1 MKKIISLTL
10 AGLML
15 VILLLSTASCAM
27 ESMTGYTRLR
37 DHLTDTVG
45 LNKAQKL
52 EASLGN
58 LSSASLSVGVADD
71 SEEHNVRATAY
82 ALTQGYVLQ
91 ITLIMNGSVEKAT
104 VYYQVLSAA
113 DASVLS
119 EATATVLLTQY
130 TGNELVVFDSV
141 KGISA
146 INEPTQRQNAT
157 SLLNSLLITVDTYL
171 VDQLNMRVTDL
182 GFIALSDKY
191 MANVEEQVT
200 EEDLGGMFSAER
212 WAYAGTMLIQG
223 IGMVFLVLAIL
234 WMILLIFKKVFYKN
248 PNEVKKDA
256 KAPAAPA
263 VVEAA
268 SAVEPAT
275 DSGELIAVITA
286 AVAAAI
292 ESDPALTSQFAGG
305 FRVVSFK
312 KTESKSRNR

>member
-71 SEEHNVRATAY
+71 SDEHDVRATAY

-171 VDQLNMRVTDL
+171 NQLDMRVTDL

-263 VVEAA
+263 VVEATP
-268 SAVEPAT
+268 AVEPAT

-286 AVAAAI
+286 AVAASI